1 MHCIS
6 INFPIFALEAFISPL
21 NDIYYEKKN
30 KRTERTS
37 QQAPQQV
44 PNNYKT
50 ILYMLYTII
59 LPAPGR
65 FGHVARSGSAG
76 KSGAGLFGQ
85 VRHRT
90 EKIGRAHV

>member
-50 ILYMLYTII
+50 ILYMLYTC
-59 LPAPGR
+59 LLYTSDA
-65 FGHVARSGSAG
+65 ADD
-76 KSGAGLFGQ
+76 
-85 VRHRT
+85 
-90 EKIGRAHV
+90 